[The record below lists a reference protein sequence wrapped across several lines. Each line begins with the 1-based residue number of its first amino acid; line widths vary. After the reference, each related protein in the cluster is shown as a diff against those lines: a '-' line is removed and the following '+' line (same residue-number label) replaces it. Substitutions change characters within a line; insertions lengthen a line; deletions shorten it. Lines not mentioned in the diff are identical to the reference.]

1 MNAALLCL
9 LLAIAP
15 EASSRPA
22 ETGDVGVVERPQ
34 ADPTV
39 FPDPRKFSRG
49 FFVEAALGPAVPIGA
64 AAKVLSPGFS
74 FSARAGYEVRRWIAL
89 DLHATGLL
97 HRYHD
102 AVLHRELLGQGVY
115 TGELRLGV
123 PFRRFMIAAHGGF
136 GVMQTSNNLLQ
147 IAGVAPDNR
156 RFGVAW
162 DAALSFDVH
171 SLDRHISGGFIA
183 SFIGMPALRSSGALL
198 LSLYLRY
205 THGRERGNGR
215 RRRQK

>member
-1 MNAALLCL
+1 MNATLLPL
-9 LLAIAP
+9 LFAIAP
-15 EASSRPA
+15 EASTRPA
-22 ETGDVGVVERPQ
+22 ETGDVGVVEQ
-34 ADPTV
+34 AETDPTV

-49 FFVEAALGPAVPIGA
+49 FFVEAALGPAIPIGA
-64 AAKVLSPGFS
+64 TAKVLSPGFS
-74 FSARAGYEVRRWIAL
+74 FSARAGYEIRRWIAL

-136 GVMQTSNNLLQ
+136 GVMQSSNNLLQ
-147 IAGVAPDNR
+147 VAGIAADNR

-162 DAALSFDVH
+162 DAALSFDIH

-183 SFIGMPALRSSGALL
+183 SFIGMPALQNSGALL

-205 THGRERGNGR
+205 THGRDR
-215 RRRQK
+215 RRGDRQRKK